1 MHEGDR
7 VGKRLTKTQQKRM
20 YESILSKTMKSWSE
34 GNLPLDM
41 STNDMIAIEKIC
53 MKYLKKFW
61 CDYVP
66 LPNAEKKSRRVYAVN
81 QTTDLENM
89 TFDTNIKETGQVIS
103 IEEMNEDELR
113 RLVLVNLAR
122 LTVKG
127 EWDGLIGWLN
137 ATTWCT

>member
-53 MKYLKKFW
+53 MKYLKKF
-61 CDYVP
+61 
-66 LPNAEKKSRRVYAVN
+66 
-81 QTTDLENM
+81 
-89 TFDTNIKETGQVIS
+89 
-103 IEEMNEDELR
+103 
-113 RLVLVNLAR
+113 
-122 LTVKG
+122 
-127 EWDGLIGWLN
+127 
-137 ATTWCT
+137 